1 MQSIGER
8 LEEARKRKGISIR
21 EASEATKIRGEY
33 LHKFESNQF
42 DIRLPEIYVRGF
54 IRTYANYLKVPA
66 DKIVSDYN
74 GLGLGQNDSRNP
86 RVINREVYGRMDLS
100 VSSAKA
106 DKDSSNDTAPAIESA
121 EKPENVA
128 AKNPA
133 TFIPKSTGGSG
144 SPIDRGL
151 LIKGA
156 GILGAIVV
164 VILILVYALSGRGD
178 KNATAASV
186 PPSADVVWIRPRAG
200 ENVLTLVA
208 VDRVQV
214 TVREANSAAVLYQ
227 GTLPRG
233 DRRDIPRRTGLN
245 INTETP
251 ENLRINVGGAD
262 LELKDPSTGT
272 LLKSAY
278 IKPL

>member
-74 GLGLGQNDSRNP
+74 GLGLGQNDGRNP
-86 RVINREVYGRMDLS
+86 RAINREVYGRMDLS

-106 DKDSSNDTAPAIESA
+106 DKEGGGDTAPAIESA
-121 EKPENVA
+121 EKPENIA

-133 TFIPKSTGGSG
+133 TFIPKSTGGS
-144 SPIDRGL
+144 SLPIDRGL

-156 GILGAIVV
+156 GILGAVIV
-164 VILILVYALSGRGD
+164 VILILIYAFSSRGE
-178 KNATAASV
+178 KNAAASV

-233 DRRDIPRRTGLN
+233 DRREIPRRTGLN
-245 INTETP
+245 VNTETP

>member
-74 GLGLGQNDSRNP
+74 GLGLSDNNRGQRTL
-86 RVINREVYGRMDLS
+86 NREVYGRMDLS

-106 DKDSSNDTAPAIESA
+106 EKEASSDTAPVIESS
-121 EKPENVA
+121 EKPEAVA

-133 TFIPKSTGGSG
+133 TFIPKSTGGS
-144 SPIDRGL
+144 SLQIDRGL
-151 LIKGA
+151 LIKAGGFVGA
-156 GILGAIVV
+156 VLLLVF
-164 VILILVYALSGRGD
+164 ILVYAFSGRGA
-178 KNATAASV
+178 KTPPAV
-186 PPSADVVWIRPRAG
+186 PPSSDITWVRPQPG
-200 ENVLTLVA
+200 ESSLALVA

-214 TVREANSAAVLYQ
+214 TATQTATGRVVYQ
-227 GTLPRG
+227 GTIPRG
-233 DRRDIPRRTGLN
+233 DRREIPYQG
-245 INTETP
+245 E
-251 ENLRINVGGAD
+251 LRINSDIPANLRVNIDGRD
-262 LELKDPSTGT
+262 WPLQDPKTNAYLS
-272 LLKSAY
+272 SA
-278 IKPL
+278 IIQGRSR